1 MLNTVDS
8 NAMVRAGYSDRTAA
22 LLAQIADLAYI
33 KFEDRTERD
42 LRRIA
47 LEIRE
52 AESFEAGEAL
62 LKTNIDKLKESENSL
77 DLKQQLKNLGLDE
90 FRVYN
95 NPLTHTQTILAWS
108 GPDVEIAHTGKKVAI
123 LAFRGSEMV
132 PDGWIRNFSLGDMQL
147 HDDGNCFQVHQ
158 GFFEGFKSVQ
168 KTIEQ
173 DLKDLLNGNNG
184 YGLYITGH
192 SLGSALAMIATHQIT
207 HKNNTCDP
215 QHATGDEHLFDSEIE
230 SNRLFGCYTFGA
242 PRVAGEGFAQSIKPP
257 VYRIVHANDIVARV
271 PPVIVPFAL
280 RKIIE
285 FAGNWLPLASYPLK
299 KLLPYLIAVCAPFKT
314 WKGKL
319 LVSRDIL
326 SVSEPFVH
334 HGDMRYIRKRPNSQ
348 GQVLVLSNPSLW
360 TLFRKWLDNWDDWQS
375 LYKDHELKTY
385 VSKLKKYSS
394 QRNSQP

>member
-1 MLNTVDS
+1 
-8 NAMVRAGYSDRTAA
+8 
-22 LLAQIADLAYI
+22 
-33 KFEDRTERD
+33 
-42 LRRIA
+42 
-47 LEIRE
+47 
-52 AESFEAGEAL
+52 
-62 LKTNIDKLKESENSL
+62 
-77 DLKQQLKNLGLDE
+77 
-90 FRVYN
+90 
-95 NPLTHTQTILAWS
+95 
-108 GPDVEIAHTGKKVAI
+108 
-123 LAFRGSEMV
+123 MV
-132 PDGWIRNFSLGDMQL
+132 PDDWIRNFSLGDMQL

-192 SLGSALAMIATHQIT
+192 SLGGALAMIATHQIT
-207 HKNNTCDP
+207 RKNNTCDP

-242 PRVAGEGFAQSIKPP
+242 PRVAGEGFAQSIKTP

-271 PPVIVPFAL
+271 PPV
-280 RKIIE
+280 
-285 FAGNWLPLASYPLK
+285 SYLLK

-385 VSKLKKYSS
+385 VSKLKKGAVPDNY
-394 QRNSQP
+394 PM